1 MKTNKNYYLS
11 TKNLNL
17 LTLFNANIPDMKN
30 RRIEHARNEVRIYEN
45 YYKPSL
51 NLLRFTKS
59 ILGVLILGRTC
70 VAEHY
75 VPVKKRTIK

>member
-1 MKTNKNYYLS
+1 
-11 TKNLNL
+11 
-17 LTLFNANIPDMKN
+17 MKN
-30 RRIEHARNEVRIYEN
+30 KRIEHAHNEVKIYES

-59 ILGVLILGRTC
+59 ILGVLIFGRTS

-75 VPVKKRTIK
+75 VPVKKRINK

>member
-1 MKTNKNYYLS
+1 
-11 TKNLNL
+11 
-17 LTLFNANIPDMKN
+17 MKN
-30 RRIEHARNEVRIYEN
+30 KRIEHARNEVKIYES

-59 ILGVLILGRTC
+59 ILGVLIFGRTS

-75 VPVKKRTIK
+75 VPVKKRINK